1 MWAHYALIEMLADIN
16 SFWLCQYLKGRPAWS
31 NRKVSL
37 LLVCYVHFIPCVL
50 WKLQD
55 DALNLTQRLLWNMAS
70 SCHMF
75 CTLKLKIA
83 QGSTVL
89 RDIMEQHAAAECER
103 LCAGQDTWPSLWLR
117 AEVQTCLASVSHESQ
132 GELELP
138 ITGSYWWGWH
148 QAGIQEVLLVWNEE
162 KRVPGEGAVGGL
174 HHVLSACRDLHPG
187 DRRELSSQISRLFL
201 RSPPAQAISVCRPE
215 CRCRALV

>member
-31 NRKVSL
+31 NRKISL
-37 LLVCYVHFIPCVL
+37 LLICYVHFIPCVWDYHVL

-89 RDIMEQHAAAECER
+89 WDIMEQHAE
-103 LCAGQDTWPSLWLR
+103 LWLR

-138 ITGSYWWGWH
+138 IPGPYWWGWH

-162 KRVPGEGAVGGL
+162 KWVPGEGAVGGL

-187 DRRELSSQISRLFL
+187 DRRELSPQISRVFL